1 MHCCLT
7 DCLALLL
14 VYEKSITYLPHA
26 NLQFPAQFRDF
37 SSLDVNHIL
46 YEATRIYGELVNS
59 VVFIQ
64 VIMYHMTDYYLL
76 LIYWKTVL
84 QSRMFWI
91 RVMATPV

>member
-46 YEATRIYGELVNS
+46 YEATRIYGELVHS